1 MNMNRAIV
9 RASIPPIQ
17 TGLNFDGA
25 GGVRVKLDI
34 PEQDIAEAAK
44 LVGMRGVILKVT
56 FEIEDGK
63 AESEYGGRLK

>member
-1 MNMNRAIV
+1 MNMSRAVV

-34 PEQDIAEAAK
+34 PEQDAIEATK
-44 LVGMRGVILKVT
+44 LVGMRGVILRVT
-56 FEIEDGK
+56 FEIEKDSDD
-63 AESEYGGRLK
+63 SEYGGRLK